1 MFELQ
6 IKPLP
11 SQIITA
17 SLGGNRYSI
26 TLKDANGF
34 IVSSIEKNGERITA
48 GVRVVYGTPLLNYK
62 YLENG
67 DFILFMQNSSD
78 SASYQ
83 KFGSSQFLYF
93 VEQAE
98 INALR

>member
-1 MFELQ
+1 MFKLQ

-11 SQIITA
+11 SQVVTA

-26 TLKDANGF
+26 ILKDADGF
-34 IVSSIEKNGERITA
+34 IVSSISRNGEQLTS

-62 YLENG
+62 YLEDG
-67 DFILFMQNSSD
+67 DFILFMQDSGD

-83 KFGSSQFLYF
+83 KFGSSQLLYF
-93 VEQAE
+93 IEQAE
-98 INALR
+98 IDALR